1 MLNSLMDEKEKGKKG
16 KRKDVLCA
24 TAGEEK
30 SFTVILKL
38 HVKRLLKDH
47 LIINNR

>member
-1 MLNSLMDEKEKGKKG
+1 MVEKGKKKKG
-16 KRKDVLCA
+16 KKKDVLCA

>member
-1 MLNSLMDEKEKGKKG
+1 MEKRKKEKKK
-16 KRKDVLCA
+16 KDALCA